1 MASEKPEARETERVQ
16 PATAEAGNSKVTR
29 RTFLKVSAGAAG
41 ALALSGVPRIAFAQR
56 RAAGRIIAFAQ
67 GFAWPELF
75 GSKGTEKTD
84 VLRGLEK
91 EVGADIAIEW
101 GDESAVRQ
109 KVLAD
114 LISRTGRY
122 DVVLLGSDGAGQ
134 AYGFGGPLQATGCL

>member
-1 MASEKPEARETERVQ
+1 MSSEKPEARETERVQ
-16 PATAEAGNSKVTR
+16 PATAEAGNGQTPR
-29 RTFLKVSAGAAG
+29 RTFLKVGAGAAG
-41 ALALSGVPRIAFAQR
+41 ALALGGVPRVAFAQR
-56 RAAGRIIAFAQ
+56 RKSVRIIAFAQ

-75 GSKGTEKTD
+75 GSKGTGKTD
-84 VLRGLEK
+84 ALRGLGK
-91 EVGADIAIEW
+91 EVGAGIAIEW

-134 AYGFGGPLQATGCL
+134 AYGFGGPVG